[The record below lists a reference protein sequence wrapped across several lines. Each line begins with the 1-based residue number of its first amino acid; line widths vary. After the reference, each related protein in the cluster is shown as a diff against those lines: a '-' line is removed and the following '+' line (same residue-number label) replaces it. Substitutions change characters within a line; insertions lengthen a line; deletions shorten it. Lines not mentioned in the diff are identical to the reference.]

1 MNPFLYLSHILLTF
15 VVFTAPGTTNAFG
28 FSASPAN
35 YIYPGK
41 RPQSSI
47 SSSIAE
53 DLETGEFKVATGA
66 AGGSRIIT
74 ATLQSL
80 HFTLDQGLTPNAS
93 VHTSRWHDQLT
104 NVTYFELPATA
115 NGLPGFNNGT
125 VDFLASLGCAFNLF
139 FCWFS
144 SSPFMQTTL
153 PTRTSPEAHPTLSE
167 RSIAPSKLSATH
179 ESSLVMGMRI
189 RQAPRHRPGLL
200 TANSHYSYL
209 YGTKMR
215 SHGFGG
221 VNSPC
226 DGVS

>member
-104 NVTYFELPATA
+104 NVTYFELPAPA

-125 VDFLASLGCAFNLF
+125 IDFLTSLGCAFSLF
-139 FCWFS
+139 FLLLVVELTISCRQCHLRGHHWKHIS
-144 SSPFMQTTL
+144 HHRKDQWHL
-153 PTRTSPEAHPTLSE
+153 PSFQRPTKVRWSWVCILDGH
-167 RSIAPSKLSATH
+167 SKYQPALINNR
-179 ESSLVMGMRI
+179 E
-189 RQAPRHRPGLL
+189 
-200 TANSHYSYL
+200 
-209 YGTKMR
+209 
-215 SHGFGG
+215 
-221 VNSPC
+221 
-226 DGVS
+226 

>member
-1 MNPFLYLSHILLTF
+1 MNPFLYLTHILLTF
-15 VVFTAPGTTNAFG
+15 VVLTAPGTTNAFG

-80 HFTLDQGLTPNAS
+80 HLTLDQGLTPNAS

-104 NVTYFELPATA
+104 NVTYFELPAPA

-125 VDFLASLGCAFNLF
+125 IDFLASLGCAFSLF
-139 FCWFS
+139 F
-144 SSPFMQTTL
+144 L
-153 PTRTSPEAHPTLSE
+153 LLVLEL
-167 RSIAPSKLSATH
+167 IAPTDNVTYEDITGSTSH
-179 ESSLVMGMRI
+179 II
-189 RQAPRHRPGLL
+189 RKINGTFQAFSDPRKFAG
-200 TANSHYSYL
+200 
-209 YGTKMR
+209 
-215 SHGFGG
+215 HGY
-221 VNSPC
+221 VY
-226 DGVS
+226 